1 MQWEYAGSPCSGT
14 YQASTKVAT
23 LQLTMPKSSVTI
35 TYRIIDP
42 DTMAVCI
49 IEVDTKH
56 TPTIQ
61 YGHMVR
67 IDRTYLDALEAA
79 SDDK

>member
-1 MQWEYAGSPCSGT
+1 
-14 YQASTKVAT
+14 
-23 LQLTMPKSSVTI
+23 MPKSSVTI